1 MNEIEAD
8 LADAMPLDV
17 VEEESGE
24 AEVLKVFQKGVNP
37 GDKKE
42 GLFAGCVI
50 RRFDW
55 TLMFS
60 LLKFTSGAA
69 FLQTPK

>member
-8 LADAMPLDV
+8 LGDAMPLDV

-42 GLFAGCVI
+42 GLFAGCVL
-50 RRFDW
+50 RRF
-55 TLMFS
+55 
-60 LLKFTSGAA
+60 A
-69 FLQTPK
+69 

>member
-8 LADAMPLDV
+8 LADAMPLDIL
-17 VEEESGE
+17 EEESGE

-50 RRFDW
+50 TRFEKV
-55 TLMFS
+55 
-60 LLKFTSGAA
+60 LLFYSSKHFQRLY
-69 FLQTPK
+69 FF

>member
-8 LADAMPLDV
+8 LVDAMPLDIL
-17 VEEESGE
+17 EEESGE
-24 AEVLKVFQKGVNP
+24 AEVLKVFQRGANP

-50 RRFDW
+50 RRFVI
-55 TLMFS
+55 FF
-60 LLKFTSGAA
+60 LLYSSKHFQRLY
-69 FLQTPK
+69 FF